1 MKHLQNCIIAFS
13 FLLLLLAGAC
23 ASYSPSTSTE
33 SGSQTDARSSPTDT
47 YTTAFPTQ
55 DVSKDLQRIQE
66 SVKRISS
73 TAIYVTYYFED
84 RLVRP
89 SEVQRSDPDA
99 ISSSKM
105 TNTESTAGTAVSV
118 YSNTLRIALLT
129 NAHVVTFPD
138 TIITYIDREG
148 IPPDTYVGSIK
159 IKKSQNYL
167 IYDLPNVGS
176 FDVIASDAIADLAL
190 LRVSQNNF
198 PELSAPSLPLRA
210 GNAKDLR
217 AGSFVYIMGY
227 PKGYSM
233 ITRGIV
239 SEANRNEE
247 GDFLTDALFNRG
259 ISGGLMLASR
269 DNFSTLEWVG
279 MTNSAVGQSS
289 HYLVPDP
296 VKANEYRSF
305 EAYTDSIYVEEK
317 VQITYGIT
325 QAIPI
330 NRIRTFLRDHG
341 DKLRRMGF
349 SPNL

>member
-1 MKHLQNCIIAFS
+1 MKQLHSYFIALWS
-13 FLLLLLAGAC
+13 CVLLMAGAC
-23 ASYSPSTSTE
+23 ATSSPEAGGQTATSTSP
-33 SGSQTDARSSPTDT
+33 GSN
-47 YTTAFPTQ
+47 YTTAFPSK
-55 DVSKDLQRIQE
+55 DVSKDLQRIQK

-73 TAIYVTYYFED
+73 TAIYVTYFFED
-84 RLVRP
+84 RLLT
-89 SEVQRSDPDA
+89 PDELKH
-99 ISSSKM
+99 IDLDDVSSRKM
-105 TNTESTAGTAVSV
+105 TNTESTAGTAVSTF
-118 YSNTLRIALLT
+118 SNSLRIALLT
-129 NAHVVTFPD
+129 NAHVVSFPD
-138 TIITYIDREG
+138 TLISYRDQEG
-148 IPPDTYVGSIK
+148 ISPNTYVGSIK

-176 FDVIASDAIADLAL
+176 FDVIASDESADLAL

-198 PELSAPSLPLRA
+198 PELSAPSLPVRP
-210 GNAKDLR
+210 GNARDLR

-269 DNFSTLEWVG
+269 DNFNSLEWVG

-289 HYLVPDP
+289 RYLVPDP
-296 VKANEYRSF
+296 VKSYQYRSF
-305 EAYTDSIYVEEK
+305 DAYTDSIYVEEK

-330 NRIRTFLRDHG
+330 NRIRSFLRDHA